1 MYIELD
7 TYITEFSKEDSSD
20 DYWYDVGVIHASQ
33 LINKFSLDDW
43 VELMIHIDEKNNM
56 WKKRFVYC
64 LGDCNSEEY
73 VNIIL
78 KIIDTDDEELFVMCI
93 DALNEMITEDNKGKI
108 LCHKNIN
115 AALKLI
121 SKSGVATKN
130 VLERFVQR

>member
-1 MYIELD
+1 
-7 TYITEFSKEDSSD
+7 
-20 DYWYDVGVIHASQ
+20 
-33 LINKFSLDDW
+33 
-43 VELMIHIDEKNNM
+43 
-56 WKKRFVYC
+56 
-64 LGDCNSEEY
+64 
-73 VNIIL
+73 
-78 KIIDTDDEELFVMCI
+78 MCI